1 MEVDVSSIRKE
12 AETLK
17 ACNSMFIVGYQ
28 GVYTKG
34 KELWIVMEYCH
45 CGSLGALIRNGNQ
58 LNVTALRDIM
68 ACSLMGLTYLHA
80 KRIIHRDI
88 KPDNLF
94 LSEQGVIKVGDFGL
108 AAQLNSSASRR
119 SVVCGTSLYM
129 APEVFQEQT
138 CLVSDIWSLGISAI
152 ELAEGKPP
160 FGNCS
165 QYSLIQKICFQDPP
179 SLSSSK
185 WPSDFVD
192 FHPFVKDAVERI
204 GRDGKS
210 KCLLKLSEKQARMI
224 GGSNP
229 FTASVNVTPMS
240 VNVMPMSVNE
250 TPMSMDEPPM
260 SVNMMPMSVMNVP
273 AMKKSATNTPAMKK
287 SAMNSPAM
295 KKSATNTSAMKKS
308 VDVEMKTLEG
318 SGKTKVIR
326 ENEDLFD
333 IEEDVET
340 ILFSDNVCN
349 DSGITKW
356 EVLDLKNLK
365 VLKIGNNCLQHVSS
379 FTLKSMKKLKR
390 VEIGVSC
397 FANEGN
403 AFEVIDCPKLKSV
416 QIGDGSCRN
425 WTEMDMKNLNA
436 LNELSVGESCFTKG
450 IQFFLADLPHLQTVA
465 IGLGSFEGEEGRD
478 GRFVLQNVEEL
489 REFKAKMRCFRF
501 AREVTIENVPSLKV
515 LKLAMAFSLSVSGTI
530 KSEE

>member
-1 MEVDVSSIRKE
+1 M
-12 AETLK
+12 
-17 ACNSMFIVGYQ
+17 
-28 GVYTKG
+28 
-34 KELWIVMEYCH
+34 
-45 CGSLGALIRNGNQ
+45 
-58 LNVTALRDIM
+58 
-68 ACSLMGLTYLHA
+68 
-80 KRIIHRDI
+80 
-88 KPDNLF
+88 
-94 LSEQGVIKVGDFGL
+94 
-108 AAQLNSSASRR
+108 
-119 SVVCGTSLYM
+119 
-129 APEVFQEQT
+129 
-138 CLVSDIWSLGISAI
+138 
-152 ELAEGKPP
+152 
-160 FGNCS
+160 
-165 QYSLIQKICFQDPP
+165 
-179 SLSSSK
+179 
-185 WPSDFVD
+185 
-192 FHPFVKDAVERI
+192 ERI

-260 SVNMMPMSVMNVP
+260 SVNVMPMSVIN
-273 AMKKSATNTPAMKK
+273 A
-287 SAMNSPAM
+287 PAM
-295 KKSATNTSAMKKS
+295 KKSATNTSAEKN
-308 VDVEMKTLEG
+308 VDVEMKALEG

-397 FANEGN
+397 FANEGD

-416 QIGDGSCRN
+416 QIGNGSCRN
-425 WTEMDMKNLNA
+425 WTEMDMK
-436 LNELSVGESCFTKG
+436 SG
-450 IQFFLADLPHLQTVA
+450 I
-465 IGLGSFEGEEGRD
+465 GSE
-478 GRFVLQNVEEL
+478 Q
-489 REFKAKMRCFRF
+489 
-501 AREVTIENVPSLKV
+501 
-515 LKLAMAFSLSVSGTI
+515 
-530 KSEE
+530 

>member
-1 MEVDVSSIRKE
+1 M
-12 AETLK
+12 
-17 ACNSMFIVGYQ
+17 
-28 GVYTKG
+28 
-34 KELWIVMEYCH
+34 
-45 CGSLGALIRNGNQ
+45 
-58 LNVTALRDIM
+58 
-68 ACSLMGLTYLHA
+68 
-80 KRIIHRDI
+80 
-88 KPDNLF
+88 
-94 LSEQGVIKVGDFGL
+94 
-108 AAQLNSSASRR
+108 
-119 SVVCGTSLYM
+119 
-129 APEVFQEQT
+129 
-138 CLVSDIWSLGISAI
+138 
-152 ELAEGKPP
+152 
-160 FGNCS
+160 
-165 QYSLIQKICFQDPP
+165 
-179 SLSSSK
+179 
-185 WPSDFVD
+185 
-192 FHPFVKDAVERI
+192 ERI

-250 TPMSMDEPPM
+250 TPMSIDEPPM
-260 SVNMMPMSVMNVP
+260 SVNIMPMSVMNVP

-287 SAMNSPAM
+287 S
-295 KKSATNTSAMKKS
+295 
-308 VDVEMKTLEG
+308 VDVEMKALEG

-403 AFEVIDCPKLKSV
+403 AFEVNDCPKLKSV

-425 WTEMDMKNLNA
+425 WTEMDMK
-436 LNELSVGESCFTKG
+436 SG
-450 IQFFLADLPHLQTVA
+450 I
-465 IGLGSFEGEEGRD
+465 GSE
-478 GRFVLQNVEEL
+478 Q
-489 REFKAKMRCFRF
+489 
-501 AREVTIENVPSLKV
+501 
-515 LKLAMAFSLSVSGTI
+515 
-530 KSEE
+530 

>member
-1 MEVDVSSIRKE
+1 M
-12 AETLK
+12 
-17 ACNSMFIVGYQ
+17 
-28 GVYTKG
+28 
-34 KELWIVMEYCH
+34 
-45 CGSLGALIRNGNQ
+45 
-58 LNVTALRDIM
+58 
-68 ACSLMGLTYLHA
+68 
-80 KRIIHRDI
+80 
-88 KPDNLF
+88 
-94 LSEQGVIKVGDFGL
+94 
-108 AAQLNSSASRR
+108 
-119 SVVCGTSLYM
+119 
-129 APEVFQEQT
+129 
-138 CLVSDIWSLGISAI
+138 
-152 ELAEGKPP
+152 
-160 FGNCS
+160 
-165 QYSLIQKICFQDPP
+165 
-179 SLSSSK
+179 
-185 WPSDFVD
+185 
-192 FHPFVKDAVERI
+192 ERI

-229 FTASVNVTPMS
+229 FTASVNVTPMN

-250 TPMSMDEPPM
+250 TPMSVDEPPM
-260 SVNMMPMSVMNVP
+260 SVNVMPMSVMNVP
-273 AMKKSATNTPAMKK
+273 AMKKSA
-287 SAMNSPAM
+287 MNSSAM

-308 VDVEMKTLEG
+308 VDVEMKALEG

-390 VEIGVSC
+390 VEIGVGC

-425 WTEMDMKNLNA
+425 WTEMDMK
-436 LNELSVGESCFTKG
+436 SG
-450 IQFFLADLPHLQTVA
+450 I
-465 IGLGSFEGEEGRD
+465 GSE
-478 GRFVLQNVEEL
+478 Q
-489 REFKAKMRCFRF
+489 
-501 AREVTIENVPSLKV
+501 
-515 LKLAMAFSLSVSGTI
+515 
-530 KSEE
+530 

>member
-1 MEVDVSSIRKE
+1 M
-12 AETLK
+12 
-17 ACNSMFIVGYQ
+17 
-28 GVYTKG
+28 
-34 KELWIVMEYCH
+34 
-45 CGSLGALIRNGNQ
+45 
-58 LNVTALRDIM
+58 
-68 ACSLMGLTYLHA
+68 
-80 KRIIHRDI
+80 
-88 KPDNLF
+88 
-94 LSEQGVIKVGDFGL
+94 
-108 AAQLNSSASRR
+108 
-119 SVVCGTSLYM
+119 
-129 APEVFQEQT
+129 
-138 CLVSDIWSLGISAI
+138 
-152 ELAEGKPP
+152 
-160 FGNCS
+160 
-165 QYSLIQKICFQDPP
+165 
-179 SLSSSK
+179 
-185 WPSDFVD
+185 
-192 FHPFVKDAVERI
+192 ERI

-260 SVNMMPMSVMNVP
+260 SVNVMPMSVIN
-273 AMKKSATNTPAMKK
+273 A
-287 SAMNSPAM
+287 PAM

-308 VDVEMKTLEG
+308 ATNTPAMKKSVDVEMKALEG

-390 VEIGVSC
+390 VEIGVGC
-397 FANEGN
+397 FANEGD

-425 WTEMDMKNLNA
+425 WAEMDMK
-436 LNELSVGESCFTKG
+436 
-450 IQFFLADLPHLQTVA
+450 
-465 IGLGSFEGEEGRD
+465 
-478 GRFVLQNVEEL
+478 
-489 REFKAKMRCFRF
+489 
-501 AREVTIENVPSLKV
+501 
-515 LKLAMAFSLSVSGTI
+515 SGI
-530 KSEE
+530 KSEQ